1 MFDTFQWYD
10 YVRAFTVTASFLS
23 IYILTRS
30 LVYHGQKDAPQAVFH
45 FFLAII
51 ALLFLPMV
59 GGAEAI
65 LNDRPPNG
73 TLFVAALAVL
83 FALNAVSRPTLW
95 EQVTAA
101 ITKSRGKLK

>member
-1 MFDTFQWYD
+1 MLDTIQWYD
-10 YVRAFTVTASFLS
+10 YVRMFTVLASLIS

-30 LVYHGQKDAPQAVFH
+30 LVYHGQSDAPQAVFT

-65 LNDRPPNG
+65 LNDLPPDG

-83 FALNAVSRPTLW
+83 FALNAVSRPTIW
-95 EQVTAA
+95 EQVTVAVS
-101 ITKSRGKLK
+101 KSRSKLK